1 MPTYNGA
8 RFLRPAIE
16 STLNQ
21 TFPGFEL
28 IVINDA
34 STDGT
39 PQLLGEFK
47 DDRLRVI
54 SNERNLGIAAST
66 NKGLALARG
75 DYVALQDHDDISLRH
90 RFQRQVDFLNTH
102 PNIALVGSAAI
113 LIDETGVAYG
123 DYFEPADD
131 IEIKWEMLFR
141 CPIRH
146 TSVMAR
152 RTIMSAIG
160 GYSHDPLLKV
170 ASDYDLLS
178 RIAMQHG
185 VENLVDRLVMWRR
198 HPGATSVKHEQ
209 AQLESCKVISRRNVA
224 RVLSPDGNFALQPD
238 QQYGFDGS
246 RAFACSPAGT
256 LPSLPPDQVISG
268 MHFLSDLFVFF
279 CRKYNPSR
287 EDAAK
292 LRKRLNWTWGK
303 HAIALS
309 LRAPWNWGNR
319 SRMLTAGIGCLTSAA
334 SPGGGS

>member
-8 RFLRPAIE
+8 KFLRPAIE
-16 STLNQ
+16 SILNQ
-21 TFPGFEL
+21 TFSDFEL
-28 IVINDA
+28 IVVDDGSA
-34 STDGT
+34 DGT
-39 PQLLGEFK
+39 PQILSDLSGK
-47 DDRLRVI
+47 DPRLI
-54 SNERNLGIAAST
+54 ALTNERNLGIAAST

-75 DYVALQDHDDISLRH
+75 TYVALQDHDDISLPH
-90 RFQRQVDFLNTH
+90 RFQKQVEFLNAH
-102 PNIALVGSAAI
+102 PEIALVGSAAM
-113 LIDETGVAYG
+113 LIDENGVTYG
-123 DYFEPADD
+123 DYFEVAED

-160 GYSHDPLLKV
+160 GYSHDPLLKA

-178 RIAMQHG
+178 RIAMKYG

-224 RVLSPDGNFALQPD
+224 RLLSPDGNFALQPD

-256 LPSLPPDQVISG
+256 LPSLPAEQVISG

-279 CRKYNPSR
+279 CRKYNLPR

-303 HAIALS
+303 HAVALS
-309 LRAPWNWGNR
+309 VRAPWTWH
-319 SRMLTAGIGCLTSAA
+319 SRARMFTAGIGRVL
-334 SPGGGS
+334 GFQG